1 MPKLRTH
8 AQILRRAGKNY
19 THDVLH
25 AYTQHVRTYR
35 HHGMVCHY
43 LPLIRTGLCLS
54 GRRLGD
60 TAYKTSSARMTSER
74 SGRSKAV

>member
-8 AQILRRAGKNY
+8 AQIFRRAGKNY
-19 THDVLH
+19 THDILH
-25 AYTQHVRTYR
+25 AYTQHVRIDTTLWD
-35 HHGMVCHY
+35 VITC
-43 LPLIRTGLCLS
+43 RTGLCLS
-54 GRRLGD
+54 GWRLGD